1 MPWFKVD
8 DGFAFHR
15 KAIKAGNVAV
25 GLWARAGSWSA
36 QQLTDGEIP
45 AEIIPLFGAT
55 AEDAE
60 RLVKAELWDRTDA
73 GYVFRGWNEYQPS
86 KGEVEANRFASRER
100 QSVFRNPE
108 LRQAVRDRDG
118 DFCRY
123 CGQQVQFTDRRGA
136 LGGTYDHVEP
146 KGGTVLE
153 NLVVC
158 CRGCN
163 ARKGRRTPKQAGMEL
178 RSGLKSVVTPV
189 LEPEVTGHNPPSL
202 PDPSLPDP
210 SIVSIARIPRATS
223 KGTRIPDPFIVDE
236 AMKDWAVER
245 NMAPAWVL
253 KQTERFSNY
262 WTAKPGKDGVKVDW
276 RATWRNWLLKAQDD
290 APAYSAPVDPATR
303 TYAKDDVRARFQ

>member
-1 MPWFKVD
+1 VPWFKVD

-15 KAIKAGNVAV
+15 KAIKAGNAAL
-25 GLWARAGSWSA
+25 GLWVRAGSWCA
-36 QQLTDGEIP
+36 HQLTDGIVPSEVLPILGGT
-45 AEIIPLFGAT
+45 EV
-55 AEDAE
+55 DADA
-60 RLVKAELWDRTDA
+60 LVSSGLWDRTDD
-73 GYVFRGWNEYQPS
+73 GYEFRGWHEYQPMRN
-86 KGEVEANRFASRER
+86 EVEANRFATRER

-118 DFCRY
+118 NVCRY
-123 CGQQVQFTDRRGA
+123 CGQAVQFTDRRGS
-136 LGGTYDHVEP
+136 LGGTYDHIDP

-163 ARKGRRTPKQAGMEL
+163 ASKGRRTPKQAGMTL
-178 RSGLKSVVTPV
+178 QPSPKSVISPV
-189 LEPEVTGHNPPSL
+189 LDRIVTSHSTPSL
-202 PDPSLPDP
+202 PDPSLPVPID
-210 SIVSIARIPRATS
+210 IETARIPRAGN
-223 KGTRIPDPFIVDE
+223 KGIRIPEPFTVDE

-245 NMAPAWVL
+245 RMNPTWVMR
-253 KQTERFSNY
+253 QTERFVNY
-262 WTAKPGKDGVKVDW
+262 WTAQPGQKGVKTDW